1 MLNDMTSPKLIKME
15 TPGNISQERKEAKK
29 SPLRKKI
36 MYMYMFE
43 KDQPRVNTMSFKM

>member
-29 SPLRKKI
+29 SPLPTKK
-36 MYMYMFE
+36 
-43 KDQPRVNTMSFKM
+43 